1 MSLPVTSGTTQPT
14 VTTSFADYAPGE
26 TAGITASGFEAGVTI
41 EFQVL
46 HVSGAG
52 PDGILGTL
60 DDELEASDGD
70 GHDIWSVTDG
80 GAGDL
85 DGIANGVIQTSW
97 YVNPDDSLDA
107 TFLLSAI
114 GSNGQIATNTFTDA
128 AGSVSKVYQHWA
140 DGDSIAADWNNN
152 ILSDAKSNYFEG
164 EVVPHV
170 FVYTASKN
178 TPLTN
183 GQTYSFTITY
193 NNYQLNSNAGG
204 FDYITTYN
212 LNRDPGYFVATTAVM
227 LPTADSTFTNGGGM
241 QGTFYTVDADITAVS
256 DAVLSGSGNEDRKV
270 TVSFIYTGSTTT
282 NGLAEIFFGLAIAQ
296 PGDVKSITSNGA
308 SAWTGGSL
316 QTTIDIGGSG
326 ATSIQ
331 LAPSAI
337 IKGNISGYKFED
349 INGDRV
355 WDSASGEKG
364 LSGWTIYIDKNRD
377 GVFDVGEESTVTAA
391 DGSYSFSVIPDS
403 NTSTPEIDSYLIR
416 EVAQNG
422 WKQTTFDPAA
432 IEISAA
438 DPTETNVNFGNQK
451 IISSLAI
458 TKDASVPGSTADT
471 AGEIITYTYVVT
483 NTGNAA
489 IADVNV
495 RDDNATPDDASD
507 DFDATYASGDD
518 NDNHL
523 LDTSE
528 TWSYS
533 SMRTV
538 TQAMLDNGSDLT
550 NIATATGTDAASD
563 TDDAT
568 VDVVQN
574 KQLHIEKDASVPG
587 STADTAGE
595 IITYTYVV
603 TNTGNAAIAD
613 VNVRD
618 DNATPDD
625 ASDDF
630 DATYASGDD
639 NDNHLLDT
647 SETWSYS
654 SMRTVTQ
661 AMLDNG
667 SDLTNIA
674 TATGTDAAS
683 DTDDATVDVV
693 QNKQLD
699 IDKITIIGP
708 QSGDGLTNVAV
719 GAAVTW
725 QYTVTNT
732 GNVSLS
738 TVAVEDDHGTISIT
752 DDFFATY
759 YSGDTGGDKIMS
771 PGEKWIFTATGTTVA
786 GNYSNIGTVTAL
798 DPNAKPVTDTDVSS
812 YSATAKDYGL
822 IAPTSTTVS
831 QYISGT
837 ASTFEAY
844 YASQGGVVQ
853 YGVKG
858 GLIGQTNP
866 GVFFYFTGLSGGL
879 KAADVN
885 TDSVADK
892 MTIFVDQSDTSPTIG
907 AFMPTF
913 SDVRLYKITDLDGN
927 GIDAGDTIT
936 SVNLTKSQVTITSGG
951 DVTINFTPDQID
963 SMYVVSIKYSTGSVI
978 NSNVGTQAAFW
989 PTVDYSF
996 VTNVG
1001 GIALAGENGEIALA
1015 PKVKALM
1022 LDGEIGAGA
1031 RAVNDAQLD
1040 HVINQAL
1047 KYWAAHGATADDI
1060 NMLKATD
1067 VTTSDLGGK
1076 ILSMTDGTSI
1086 TIDDDADGHGWSLG
1100 LGSVAAQ
1107 KVDLF
1112 SALVHEMGHLL
1123 GYEHDVL
1130 GEDLAVGERIMPLSS
1145 DDDGH
1150 GVPDFIGS
1158 VPPVVL
1164 VGVPEEQQFHFA

>member
-1 MSLPVTSGTTQPT
+1 M
-14 VTTSFADYAPGE
+14 
-26 TAGITASGFEAGVTI
+26 
-41 EFQVL
+41 
-46 HVSGAG
+46 
-52 PDGILGTL
+52 
-60 DDELEASDGD
+60 
-70 GHDIWSVTDG
+70 
-80 GAGDL
+80 
-85 DGIANGVIQTSW
+85 
-97 YVNPDDSLDA
+97 
-107 TFLLSAI
+107 
-114 GSNGQIATNTFTDA
+114 
-128 AGSVSKVYQHWA
+128 
-140 DGDSIAADWNNN
+140 
-152 ILSDAKSNYFEG
+152 
-164 EVVPHV
+164 
-170 FVYTASKN
+170 
-178 TPLTN
+178 
-183 GQTYSFTITY
+183 
-193 NNYQLNSNAGG
+193 
-204 FDYITTYN
+204 
-212 LNRDPGYFVATTAVM
+212 
-227 LPTADSTFTNGGGM
+227 
-241 QGTFYTVDADITAVS
+241 
-256 DAVLSGSGNEDRKV
+256 
-270 TVSFIYTGSTTT
+270 
-282 NGLAEIFFGLAIAQ
+282 
-296 PGDVKSITSNGA
+296 
-308 SAWTGGSL
+308 
-316 QTTIDIGGSG
+316 
-326 ATSIQ
+326 
-331 LAPSAI
+331 
-337 IKGNISGYKFED
+337 
-349 INGDRV
+349 
-355 WDSASGEKG
+355 
-364 LSGWTIYIDKNRD
+364 
-377 GVFDVGEESTVTAA
+377 
-391 DGSYSFSVIPDS
+391 
-403 NTSTPEIDSYLIR
+403 
-416 EVAQNG
+416 
-422 WKQTTFDPAA
+422 
-432 IEISAA
+432 
-438 DPTETNVNFGNQK
+438 
-451 IISSLAI
+451 
-458 TKDASVPGSTADT
+458 
-471 AGEIITYTYVVT
+471 
-483 NTGNAA
+483 
-489 IADVNV
+489 
-495 RDDNATPDDASD
+495 
-507 DFDATYASGDD
+507 
-518 NDNHL
+518 
-523 LDTSE
+523 
-528 TWSYS
+528 
-533 SMRTV
+533 
-538 TQAMLDNGSDLT
+538 
-550 NIATATGTDAASD
+550 
-563 TDDAT
+563 
-568 VDVVQN
+568 VQS
-574 KQLHIEKDASVPG
+574 KQLHIDKDASVPG